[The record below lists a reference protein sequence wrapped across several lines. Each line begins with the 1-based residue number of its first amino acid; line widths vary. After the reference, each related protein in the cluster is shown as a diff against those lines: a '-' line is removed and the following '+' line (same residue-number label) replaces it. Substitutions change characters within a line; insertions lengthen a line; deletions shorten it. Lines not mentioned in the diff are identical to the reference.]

1 MDLPLARWCCQCK
14 FVSLVKQV
22 TLKFDLMR
30 RQPLLPTRGVS
41 MAYRVIQWATGGM
54 GKNCLRAVIDHPAME
69 VAGVYVYGQGK
80 VGQDAGD
87 IARRPETGIHATNDI
102 EEILSLDADVVIHAA
117 RISPP
122 YGSHDADLI
131 RLLASGKNVISIN
144 GFTHPAHWG
153 GERLARLE
161 AACQQGNSSLLG
173 AGLNPGFVGEQ
184 LATVATG
191 VCSAVDHVEI
201 VESVSCVPVRN
212 PDYVF
217 KALGF
222 GAKPSDADPNNPSWG
237 PAASLNGMYEEV
249 LAAMAAHL
257 DMALEAVVTEHR
269 AFPAT
274 QDLTVA
280 AGLIPKDT
288 IGHYRWRWRGIVG
301 GKSRLTM
308 TIHWFMETAHLDE
321 DQPSLWT
328 VRIEGQPGLVMRVEL
343 EKRAGDTSPTSAEQ
357 IAVAGTVINAIPHVC
372 EAPAGV
378 MLRPLAT
385 PFSDRL

>member
-1 MDLPLARWCCQCK
+1 
-14 FVSLVKQV
+14 
-22 TLKFDLMR
+22 
-30 RQPLLPTRGVS
+30 

-69 VAGVYVYGQGK
+69 IVGVYVYGEGK
-80 VGQDAGD
+80 NGKDAGD
-87 IARRPETGIHATNDI
+87 IARRPETGIYATKDI
-102 EEILSLDADVVIHAA
+102 DEILSLDADVVIHAA
-117 RISPP
+117 RITPP
-122 YGSHDADLI
+122 YGSHDVDLI

-153 GERLARLE
+153 GDRLTKLE
-161 AACQQGNSSLLG
+161 AACQQGNSTLLG

-191 VCSAVDHVEI
+191 VCSAVDHIEVIEN
-201 VESVSCVPVRN
+201 VSCVPVRN

-222 GAKPSDADPNNPSWG
+222 GAKPSEADPNNPSWG

-257 DMALEAVVTEHR
+257 DMTLEAVITEHH

-280 AGLIPKDT
+280 AGVIPKDT

-301 GKSRLTM
+301 GKTRLTM
-308 TIHWFMETAHLDE
+308 TIHWFMETAHMEE
-321 DQPSLWT
+321 DHPPLWT
-328 VRIEGQPGLVMRVEL
+328 VRIEGQPGLVMRIEL

-357 IAVAGTVINAIPHVC
+357 IAVAGTVINAIPLVSD
-372 EAPAGV
+372 AAAGV

-385 PFSDRL
+385 PFSDRLQAGESGQGESEDANRS